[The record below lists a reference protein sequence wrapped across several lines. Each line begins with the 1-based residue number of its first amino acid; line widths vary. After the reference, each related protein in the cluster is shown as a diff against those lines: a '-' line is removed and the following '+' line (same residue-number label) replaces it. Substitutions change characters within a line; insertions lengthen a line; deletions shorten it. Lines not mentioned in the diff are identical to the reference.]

1 MKKSKG
7 ILIVFVLLVILLGGT
22 IFMYTRTIDHPLKS
36 DKDSIVV
43 EVNEGEGFYT
53 LLNELKEKGLI
64 KNEFFIKVYLKLN
77 KVVPKVSKG
86 TYTIK
91 TDMTLAEF
99 LKTLETESTVKVVIP
114 EGYTVQQIAEV
125 LQKSGLFSKEE
136 FLKAVND
143 YPLPDYI
150 KKDSKRR
157 YALEGFLFPDTYS
170 FQKGVTPDKVI
181 KTMLDNFQSV
191 MKEVENGTGVTVPTN
206 QIYEVVTKA
215 SLIEKE
221 ARTERDRPLIA
232 SVINNRIKK
241 GMPLQIDAT
250 VIYSLG
256 KHVDKV
262 LYKHLEVDSPYN
274 TYKNK
279 GLPVGP
285 IANPGK
291 PSLIAALEPAKTD
304 YLYYLLDPKT
314 GEHYFTNSYSDFE
327 KKKVEFGY

>member
-7 ILIVFVLLVILLGGT
+7 ILIVFVLLVILLCGT

-53 LLNELKEKGLI
+53 LLNELKEKSLI

-77 KVVPKVSKG
+77 KIVPKVSKG

-91 TDMTLAEF
+91 TDITLAEF

-125 LQKSGLFSKEE
+125 LQKDELFSKEE
-136 FLKAVND
+136 FLKAVNN

-150 KKDSKRR
+150 KKDNKRR

-170 FQKGVTPDKVI
+170 FPKGVTPDKVI
-181 KTMLDNFQSV
+181 KTMLDKFQSV
-191 MKEVENGTGVTVPTN
+191 MKEVENETGVTVPTN
-206 QIYEVVTKA
+206 KIDEVVTKA
-215 SLIEKE
+215 SLIERE

-250 VIYSLG
+250 VIYALG

-262 LYKHLEVDSPYN
+262 LYKHLEVNSPYN

-285 IANPGK
+285 IASPGK
-291 PSLIAALEPAKTD
+291 PSLIAAVKPAKTD

-314 GEHYFTNSYSDFE
+314 GEHYFTSSYPDFE

>member
-191 MKEVENGTGVTVPTN
+191 MKEVENETGVTVPTN
-206 QIYEVVTKA
+206 EIYEVVTKA

>member
-1 MKKSKG
+1 MKKSKI
-7 ILIVFVLLVILLGGT
+7 ILIVFLLLIILLGAT
-22 IFMYTRTIDHPLKS
+22 VFMYTRTISHPLKS

-64 KNEFFIKVYLKLN
+64 ENELFIKVYLKLN

-86 TYTIK
+86 AYTIK
-91 TDMTLAEF
+91 TDLSLSEF
-99 LKTLETESTVKVVIP
+99 LKTLETENAVKIVIP

-125 LQKSGLFSKEE
+125 FEKNGLFSKED
-136 FLKAVND
+136 FLKAVNE

-150 KKDSKRR
+150 KKDNKRR

-170 FQKGVTPDKVI
+170 FPIGVTTDTVI
-181 KTMLDNFQSV
+181 KTMLDKFQSV
-191 MKEVENGTGVTVPTN
+191 MKDAEKETGVTVPTN
-206 QIYEVVTKA
+206 QIDEVVTKA
-215 SLIEKE
+215 SLIERE

-232 SVINNRIKK
+232 SVIDNRIKK

-250 VIYSLG
+250 VIYALG

-262 LYKHLEVDSPYN
+262 LYKHLEVNSPYN

-279 GLPVGP
+279 GLPEGP
-285 IANPGK
+285 IASPGK
-291 PSLIAALEPAKTD
+291 PSLIAALKPAKTD
-304 YLYYLLDPKT
+304 YLYYLLDPNT
-314 GEHYFTNSYSDFE
+314 GEHYFTSSYPDFE
-327 KKKVEFGY
+327 KKKVKFGY

>member
-1 MKKSKG
+1 MKKSKI
-7 ILIVFVLLVILLGGT
+7 ILIVFVLLIILLGAT
-22 IFMYTRTIDHPLKS
+22 VFMYTRTINHPLKS

-64 KNEFFIKVYLKLN
+64 DNEIFIKVYLKLN

-91 TDMTLAEF
+91 TDVSLSEF
-99 LKTLETESTVKVVIP
+99 LKTLETENAVKVVIP
-114 EGYTVQQIAEV
+114 EGYTVTQIAEV
-125 LQKSGLFSKEE
+125 LEKYGLFSKED
-136 FLKAVND
+136 FLKAVSE

-150 KKDSKRR
+150 KKDNKRR

-170 FQKGVTPDKVI
+170 FPIGVKPDTVI
-181 KTMLDNFQSV
+181 KTMLDKFKSV
-191 MKEVENGTGVTVPTN
+191 MEEAEKEAGVTVPTN
-206 QIYEVVTKA
+206 QIDEVVTKA
-215 SLIEKE
+215 SLIERE

-232 SVINNRIKK
+232 SVIDNRIKK

-250 VIYSLG
+250 VIYALG

-262 LYKHLEVDSPYN
+262 LYKHLEVNSPYN

-279 GLPVGP
+279 GLPEGP
-285 IANPGK
+285 IASPGK
-291 PSLIAALEPAKTD
+291 PSLIAALKPAKTD
-304 YLYYLLDPKT
+304 YLYYLLDPNT
-314 GEHYFTNSYSDFE
+314 GEHYFTSSYPDFE